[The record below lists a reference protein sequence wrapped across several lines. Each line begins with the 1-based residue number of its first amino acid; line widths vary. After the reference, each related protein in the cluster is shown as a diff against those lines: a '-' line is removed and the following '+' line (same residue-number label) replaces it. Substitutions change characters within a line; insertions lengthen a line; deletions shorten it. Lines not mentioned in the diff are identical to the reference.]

1 MALQLALLRPRQVTN
16 ESPLD
21 VPFANLCLGNATS
34 CDIPTKVNPKH
45 KEKSSWF
52 NNSSRFHALVS
63 GPNVVHTFK
72 VAKRETKHGTWKTFN
87 SFNLKKDQAQR
98 GSWIQAKWDKSDFK
112 GAVYL
117 PNMLSNATT
126 SPSKSDLVTDLKATA
141 LQCPSI
147 LLLQIHVFHC
157 NSEMKC
163 PVKSCYTRNPGSSIE
178 NLILHILQNSPR
190 THQAQLCTKLV
201 ALQSARTLRKSAC
214 MQWKSMESAPFQP
227 QQAEL
232 HTACLLL
239 TFVPFFASA
248 NRQRFVESSF
258 ARKLAKWP
266 TCAVPLI
273 SAPLQTASPRA

>member
-1 MALQLALLRPRQVTN
+1 MNRRWTFLLRTCALAMRRH
-16 ESPLD
+16 
-21 VPFANLCLGNATS
+21 ATS
-34 CDIPTKVNPKH
+34 PQRSTQNTRKNQADSIIPY
-45 KEKSSWF
+45 
-52 NNSSRFHALVS
+52 NSSRFHALVS

-72 VAKRETKHGTWKTFN
+72 VAKRETKHGTFWK
-87 SFNLKKDQAQR
+87 
-98 GSWIQAKWDKSDFK
+98 
-112 GAVYL
+112 L
-117 PNMLSNATT
+117 PHSSVHLSY
-126 SPSKSDLVTDLKATA
+126 S
-141 LQCPSI
+141 
-147 LLLQIHVFHC
+147 LLQIHVFHC

-178 NLILHILQNSPR
+178 NLILHILQTSPR

-232 HTACLLL
+232 HYTACLLL

-258 ARKLAKWP
+258 VRKLAKWP
-266 TCAVPLI
+266 RCAVPLI
-273 SAPLQTASPRA
+273 SAPLQTASLRA